1 MSTPLRYARHLPLTG
16 FGAEGQR
23 RLATTRVLVIGIG
36 GLGCPVAAYLTA
48 AGVGQLVL
56 NDFDTVDETNLARQ
70 FLYTADD
77 LGKRKVEIAAA
88 RLHIINGAVRHE
100 MIDRRLEGEAL
111 AAAVRDADVVVDASD
126 NFATRFAVN
135 AACVSAGVPLV
146 SGAVIRMEGQ
156 VAVFPNDG
164 ASACYRCVFP
174 DEGGPQE
181 TCSDTGV
188 LAPLPGVV
196 GSIQAVEALKL
207 LTGLGRP
214 LINRLLLLD
223 ALEMEWRMVRLA
235 RDPAC
240 PVCGA
245 GEGLGT
251 GG

>member
-36 GLGCPVAAYLTA
+36 GLGCPVAAYLTS

-77 LGKRKVEIAAA
+77 IGKRKVEIAAA

-126 NFATRFAVN
+126 NFTTRFAVN
-135 AACVSAGVPLV
+135 AACVAARTPLV
-146 SGAVIRMEGQ
+146 SGAAIRYEGQ
-156 VAVFPNDG
+156 LAVFRDYDNQP
-164 ASACYRCVFP
+164 CYRCIYEEADESLEDCQGNGVFSP
-174 DEGGPQE
+174 VPGLIG
-181 TCSDTGV
+181 
-188 LAPLPGVV
+188 LAMASAVMKLVAGLPVHAG
-196 GSIQAVEALKL
+196 ELALY
-207 LTGLGRP
+207 
-214 LINRLLLLD
+214 D
-223 ALEMEWRMVRLA
+223 AITEEWRRIRL
-235 RDPAC
+235 RKRPDC
-240 PVCGA
+240 PVCG
-245 GEGLGT
+245 GR
-251 GG
+251 